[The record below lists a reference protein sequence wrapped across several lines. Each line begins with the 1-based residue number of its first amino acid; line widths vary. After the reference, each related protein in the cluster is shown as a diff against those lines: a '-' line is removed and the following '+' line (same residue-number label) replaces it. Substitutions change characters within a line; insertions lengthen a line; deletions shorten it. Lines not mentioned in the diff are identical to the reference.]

1 MTFASCSEMPRSTLL
16 SFCFEDQGFDEPD
29 KQSDASALKVKAV
42 AEHIQNCSTC
52 RHIANR
58 LRSSRQALQTL
69 RSPEKLLDTE
79 NRVLTS
85 TEDSAGHDRKLDPE
99 APRSGLRGRILGA
112 AHDRAWNE
120 LSRHLQQLLEASQQL
135 EKPHSKEQDIQS
147 NDDRWT
153 ERRAM
158 VGALARR
165 LEGLGVHVDLSEL
178 PTTRPSAPAIPWVIR
193 HLNDLL
199 EIVGREQS
207 SSTSPEEEAYQP
219 SAAPSF
225 LDSLP
230 PL

>member
-16 SFCFEDQGFDEPD
+16 TFCLADEGFDGPD
-29 KQSDASALKVKAV
+29 EQSGASTLNAAEI
-42 AEHIQNCSTC
+42 AEHVRNCKTC
-52 RHIANR
+52 RHLTTR
-58 LRSSRQALQTL
+58 LRSSRLALQTL
-69 RSPEKLLDTE
+69 CSPKNFPNLEDP
-79 NRVLTS
+79 VLTE
-85 TEDSAGHDRKLDPE
+85 TDEAAGHARKLE
-99 APRSGLRGRILGA
+99 LESRRSNLRGRILGA

-120 LSRHLQQLLEASQQL
+120 LGRRLQLLLESSQRL
-135 EKPHSKEQDIQS
+135 EPSHATHSSDQS
-147 NDDRWT
+147 NDESWA
-153 ERRAM
+153 EQRAM

-165 LEGLGVHVDLSEL
+165 LEGLGIHIDLSEL

-199 EIVGREQS
+199 KVVGGGRAN
-207 SSTSPEEEAYQP
+207 STSPQETYQP